1 MNFFRTSN
9 KRGFRFFF
17 LCLRDRFSQELLLTI
32 PSFFWLFLFFLIPT
46 LIIFA
51 YAFKPYDLY
60 GGVLE
65 GWTFRTIF
73 GIYDYYFISL
83 AWRTFWLSSLTTLL
97 CLLLALPMGYQFLIS
112 SKQWRNFLLLMII
125 VPFWSSFLIRIFA
138 WKTIL
143 HPEGGF
149 HQALTWIGLIHS
161 HTTLLYNSSA
171 VLFIMVYTL
180 LPFAVLPIYTAASK
194 FNFQLIEA
202 AMDLGATRTQAFLKV
217 FIPGIRKGIGTA
229 VVMVFIP
236 AVGSY
241 VIPDLV
247 GGSNSEMLGNKIA
260 QKTFVE
266 RNLPQASAISAFLAL
281 AVFIPLIAVSR
292 IAKRSKRIEAES
304 ARGRE

>member
-1 MNFFRTSN
+1 MF
-9 KRGFRFFF
+9 KG
-17 LCLRDRFSQELLLTI
+17 RFSRELLLTL

-46 LIIFA
+46 IIIFA

-60 GGVLE
+60 GGIVE
-65 GWTFRTIF
+65 GSTFQTIF
-73 GIYDYYFISL
+73 DVYDHYFISVM
-83 AWRTFWLSSLTTLL
+83 WRTFWLSGLATFF

-112 SKQWRNFLLLMII
+112 SKHWRNFLLLMIV

-149 HQALTWIGLIHS
+149 HQALVWIGLTHP
-161 HTTLLYNSSA
+161 HTTLLYHSGA

-180 LPFAVLPIYTAASK
+180 LPFAVLPIYTATAK

-217 FIPGIRKGIGTA
+217 FIPGIRKGIATA
-229 VVMVFIP
+229 IVMVFIP

-247 GGSNSEMLGNKIA
+247 GGSNSEMLGNRIA

-266 RNLPQASAISAFLAL
+266 RN
-281 AVFIPLIAVSR
+281 
-292 IAKRSKRIEAES
+292 
-304 ARGRE
+304 

>member
-1 MNFFRTSN
+1 MN
-9 KRGFRFFF
+9 KG
-17 LCLRDRFSQELLLTI
+17 LFSRELLLTL
-32 PSFFWLFLFFLIPT
+32 PSFIWLALFFLIPT
-46 LIIFA
+46 IIIFA

-60 GGVLE
+60 GGIVE
-65 GWTFRTIF
+65 GWTLAT
-73 GIYDYYFISL
+73 IYDVFDPYFFLLI
-83 AWRTFWLSSLTTLL
+83 WRTFWLSAIATLL
-97 CLLLALPMGYQFLIS
+97 CLLLAMPMGYHYLIS
-112 SKQWRNFLLLMII
+112 SAGLRNFLMLLIV

-143 HPEGGF
+143 HPEGYF
-149 HQALTWIGLIHS
+149 HQILVWIGLINPQ
-161 HTTLLYNSSA
+161 TTLLYNSGA

-202 AMDLGATRTQAFLKV
+202 AMDLGATRTQAFVKV
-217 FIPGIRKGIGTA
+217 FIPGIRKGIATA
-229 VVMVFIP
+229 IVMVFIP

-247 GGSNSEMLGNKIA
+247 GGSNSEMLGNRIA
-260 QKTFVE
+260 QKTFLE

-281 AVFIPLIAVSR
+281 AVFIPMTAISR
-292 IAKRSKRIEAES
+292 FAKRGRKERAETDD

>member
-1 MNFFRTSN
+1 MPTRHVLNSFSKN
-9 KRGFRFFF
+9 
-17 LCLRDRFSQELLLTI
+17 RFSKELLLTM
-32 PSFFWLFLFFLIPT
+32 PSFFWLVIFFLIPT
-46 LIIFA
+46 IIIFA

-60 GGVLE
+60 GSIVE
-65 GWTFRTIF
+65 GWTFQTIF
-73 GIYDYYFISL
+73 DVYDQYFLSL
-83 AWRTFWLSSLTTLL
+83 IWRTFWLSGLATLL
-97 CLLLALPMGYQFLIS
+97 CLLVALPMGYQFLIS
-112 SKQWRNFLLLMII
+112 SKQWRNLLLLMI
-125 VPFWSSFLIRIFA
+125 VLPFWSSFLIRIFA

-149 HQALTWIGLIHS
+149 HQALVWMGLIHPY
-161 HTTLLYNSSA
+161 TTLLYNSGA

-180 LPFAVLPIYTAASK
+180 LPFAVLPIYTATAK

-217 FIPGIRKGIGTA
+217 FIPGIRKGIATA
-229 VVMVFIP
+229 IVMVFIP
-236 AVGSY
+236 AAGSY

-247 GGSNSEMLGNKIA
+247 GGSNSEMIGNRIA

-281 AVFIPLIAVSR
+281 AVFIPMVFVSR
-292 IAKRSKRIEAES
+292 ILKRGKKMETEG